1 VENSVPKLSLKKMS
15 VDQLIALR
23 DQIQSVLATKIA
35 KEQADLQKQ
44 IDALAKLGGIPGR
57 ANGRAMNGQTRRRR
71 SVKAAKSH
79 AAKGKKVAPKFRGP
93 GGETWSGRGLAP
105 RWLAELEAKGKKR
118 ESFLIKS

>member
-1 VENSVPKLSLKKMS
+1 MPKLNLKRMS

-23 DQIQSVLATKIA
+23 DQIQSVLSTKIA

-44 IDALAKLGGIPGR
+44 IDALAKLGGIPAR
-57 ANGRAMNGQTRRRR
+57 ANGRAMNGRTRRRR
-71 SVKAAKSH
+71 RVKAAKPH
-79 AAKGKKVAPKFRGP
+79 AAKGRKVAPKYRGP

-118 ESFLIKS
+118 ESYLIKR